1 MIFSCPNCNHPVETH
16 DAHAGRKMGSCS
28 SCGLGIYGK
37 NDEVIQK
44 LFENRDYVESAVRW
58 IRERQKA

>member
-1 MIFSCPNCNHPVETH
+1 
-16 DAHAGRKMGSCS
+16 MGSCS